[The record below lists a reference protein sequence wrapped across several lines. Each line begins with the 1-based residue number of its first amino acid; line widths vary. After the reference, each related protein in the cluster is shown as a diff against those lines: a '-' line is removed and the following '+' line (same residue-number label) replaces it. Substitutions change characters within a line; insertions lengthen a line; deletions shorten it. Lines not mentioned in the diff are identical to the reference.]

1 MRILIATMEIDP
13 FLKITSA
20 APFIRKLPQG
30 LQDHEHEIRIL
41 MPKFGVINERRNRLH
56 EVVRLS
62 GINIRVGGQEKPL
75 TIKVATIPNAR
86 LQVYFLDN
94 EDYFKRKSVLTDKKG
109 FFPDNDE
116 RAIFFAKGV
125 LETVK
130 KLGWS
135 PNVVHCHGWMTS
147 LIPLYLR
154 THYKEDPIYANSKV
168 VYTLY
173 NNPLDAPQ
181 NEGLADKARL
191 EGITDEMFLP
201 YAGDT
206 FADFALGGATYADIA
221 TKGHET
227 VSDIVEKRAAERGI
241 LLPFDGNGGDEATY
255 INYYH
260 QLYAQQQATVAA
272 VAAD

>member
-1 MRILIATMEIDP
+1 MEVEP

-41 MPKFGVINERRNRLH
+41 MPKFGIINERRNRLH

-75 TIKVATIPNAR
+75 TIKVATIPSAR

-94 EDYFKRKSVLTDKKG
+94 EDYFKRKHVLTDKKG

-154 THYKEDPIYANSKV
+154 THYKDDPNYANSKV

-173 NNPLDAPQ
+173 NNPLDAPLP
-181 NEGLADKARL
+181 EGLPDKARL
-191 EGITDEMFLP
+191 EGISDEAFAP
-201 YAGDT
+201 YLGPT
-206 FADFALGGATYADIA
+206 FADFALGGTAYADYA
-221 TKGHET
+221 TKGHEK
-227 VSDIVEKRAAERGI
+227 VSDVVEARAAEKGI
-241 LLPFDGNGGDEATY
+241 SLPFDGNGQDEAAY
-255 INYYH
+255 VQYYH
-260 QLYAQQQATVAA
+260 QLYLQHAGLALATAE
-272 VAAD
+272 